1 MDIKTL
7 IRRLET
13 AQATDPKDGFT
24 MEILYRSHAK
34 EKMREVV
41 TEWAAEQIE
50 GKDDVEQ
57 AKRIAELEAKV
68 LVYEKII
75 SNSNFAPVLTPPPL
89 QGLEPVFREPC
100 FKPPYE
106 VTCENRTDAPYK
118 IFDGEK
124 VYTCENGQLTP
135 CEPICEEGE

>member
-13 AQATDPKDGFT
+13 AQAKDPKDGYM
-24 MEILYRSHAK
+24 MEILWGDHRKS
-34 EKMREVV
+34 KMREVV
-41 TEWAAEQIE
+41 MEWAAEQIE

-68 LVYEKII
+68 FTYEKII

-89 QGLEPVFREPC
+89 QGLEPVYKEPC

-106 VTCENRTDAPYK
+106 VTCE
-118 IFDGEK
+118 
-124 VYTCENGQLTP
+124 
-135 CEPICEEGE
+135 EGELNG